1 MIIRLL
7 FSFIMYNFAT
17 ESKLIHLKHLLLMN
31 KILRFSMMAV
41 LALVANIGFAQTTI
55 LWQEDFSSYK
65 DKDVPKGGANNY
77 ACEVDGTKVYAQNLA
92 GGDAPELLVK
102 AKGSFSATV
111 ALNGVSGQLTLT
123 YKANKNFVKATV
135 ENATAGELVREGTD
149 FTLPITVAA
158 GTANITIKIAN
169 TSTST
174 NARLDNIK
182 LFQGV
187 GKKPAGLSWGTASRT
202 VTIGSEDNLFPTLT
216 NSHNLAVKYSSD
228 DPDVAAIDATTG
240 EITLVMAGKANIT
253 AEFEG
258 NDEYEAAKVSY
269 ELTVKD
275 VPSVDLK
282 NTPETAYTVAK
293 ALELIA
299 AGEGL
304 EVNVYVKGQITN
316 IKEVETEKY
325 GNATYDISDDAT
337 AANKLTVFRGYFY
350 DKGKFTSSDQIKVGD
365 VVVVY
370 GKLVLYNNKTSQVTN
385 SSIYSLN
392 GVVSGVDNITVDKNV
407 DTPAYNVAGQR
418 VNDAYKGIVV
428 KNGKKYLNK

>member
-1 MIIRLL
+1 
-7 FSFIMYNFAT
+7 
-17 ESKLIHLKHLLLMN
+17 MN

-41 LALVANIGFAQTTI
+41 LALVANIGFAQTKT

-65 DKDVPKGGANNY
+65 ANDVPKGGAYNY
-77 ACEVDGTKVYAQNLA
+77 ACVGTGTKVYVDTEKDKANLA
-92 GGDAPELLVK
+92 GGESPELLVGK
-102 AKGSFSATV
+102 KGGSFSATV

-123 YKANKNFVKATV
+123 YKTNKDFIKATV
-135 ENATAGELVREGTD
+135 ENAKAGDLVKTGND
-149 FTLPITVAA
+149 VSLPITVAA
-158 GTANITIKIAN
+158 GTASITIKFDN
-169 TSTST
+169 TSTGKGQ
-174 NARLDNIK
+174 NGRLDNIK

-187 GKKPAGLSWGTASRT
+187 GKKAPGLSWGTASRT
-202 VTIGSEDNLFPTLT
+202 VTIGAEDNEFPTLT
-216 NSHNLAVKYSSD
+216 NTYNLAVKYSSD
-228 DPDVAAIDATTG
+228 DPDVATIDATTG
-240 EITLVMAGKANIT
+240 EITLGIAGKANIT

-269 ELTVKD
+269 ELTVKAAST
-275 VPSVDLK
+275 VNIK

-293 ALELIA
+293 ALELIN

-304 EVNVYVKGQITN
+304 EAKVYVKGQITS
-316 IKEVETEKY
+316 IKEVSASF

-337 AANKLTVFRGYFY
+337 AANKLTVYRGYFY
-350 DKGKFTSSDQIKVGD
+350 DNKHFTSNDQIKVGD

-370 GKLVLYNNKTSQVTN
+370 GKLVNYKNNTPQVTN

-392 GVVSGVDNITVDKNV
+392 GVVSGVDNITVDENV
-407 DTPAYNVAGQR
+407 DAPAYNVAGQR

>member
-1 MIIRLL
+1 
-7 FSFIMYNFAT
+7 
-17 ESKLIHLKHLLLMN
+17 MN

-65 DKDVPKGGANNY
+65 ANDVPKGGAYNY
-77 ACEVDGTKVYAQNLA
+77 ACVGTGTKVYVDTEKDKANLA
-92 GGDAPELLVK
+92 GGESPELLVGK
-102 AKGSFSATV
+102 KGGSFSATV

-123 YKANKNFVKATV
+123 YKTNKDFIKATV
-135 ENATAGELVREGTD
+135 ENAKAGDLVKTGND
-149 FTLPITVAA
+149 VSLPITVAA
-158 GTANITIKIAN
+158 GTASITIKIAN
-169 TSTST
+169 PSTST

-187 GKKPAGLSWGTASRT
+187 GKKAPGLSWGTASRT
-202 VTIGSEDNLFPTLT
+202 VTIGAEDNEFPTLT
-216 NSHNLAVKYSSD
+216 NTYNLAVKYSSD

-240 EITLVMAGKANIT
+240 EISLGIAGKAHIT

-258 NDEYEAAKVSY
+258 NDEYEAAKVTY
-269 ELTVKD
+269 ELTVKAA
-275 VPSVDLK
+275 STVDLK

-304 EVNVYVKGQITN
+304 DAKVYVKGQITR
-316 IKEVETEKY
+316 IKEVSASF
-325 GNATYDISDDAT
+325 GNATYDISDDAA

-350 DKGKFTSSDQIKVGD
+350 DNKHFTSNDQIKAGD

-370 GKLVLYNNKTSQVTN
+370 GKLVNYKNNTPQVTN

-407 DTPAYNVAGQR
+407 DAPAYNVAGQR

>member
-1 MIIRLL
+1 
-7 FSFIMYNFAT
+7 
-17 ESKLIHLKHLLLMN
+17 MN

-41 LALVANIGFAQTTI
+41 LALVANIGFAQTTT

-65 DKDVPKGGANNY
+65 ADDVPKGGAYNY
-77 ACEVDGTKVYAQNLA
+77 ACVGSGTKVYVDTEKANANLA
-92 GGDAPELLVK
+92 GGESPELLV
-102 AKGSFSATV
+102 AKNGGSFSATV

-123 YKANKNFVKATV
+123 YKTNKDFIKATV
-135 ENATAGELVREGTD
+135 ENAKAGDLVKTGND
-149 FTLPITVAA
+149 VSLPITVAA
-158 GTANITIKIAN
+158 GTASITIKIAN
-169 TSTST
+169 TSTGKGQ
-174 NARLDNIK
+174 NGRLDNIK

-187 GKKPAGLSWGTASRT
+187 GKKAPGLSWGTSART
-202 VTIGSEDNLFPTLT
+202 VTIGAEGNQFPTLT
-216 NSHNLAVKYSSD
+216 NTYNLAVKYSSD
-228 DPDVAAIDATTG
+228 DPDVAAIDAATG
-240 EITLVMAGKANIT
+240 EITLVKAGKANIT

-304 EVNVYVKGQITN
+304 DAKVYVKGQITS
-316 IKEVETEKY
+316 IKEVSASF

-350 DKGKFTSSDQIKVGD
+350 DNKHFTSNDQIKVGD

-370 GKLVLYNNKTSQVTN
+370 GKLVNYNNKTPQVTY

-407 DTPAYNVAGQR
+407 DAPAYNVAGQR

>member
-1 MIIRLL
+1 
-7 FSFIMYNFAT
+7 
-17 ESKLIHLKHLLLMN
+17 MN

-65 DKDVPKGGANNY
+65 ADDVPKGGAYNY
-77 ACEVDGTKVYAQNLA
+77 ACEVEGTKVYEQNLA
-92 GGDAPELLVK
+92 GGAAPELLVK
-102 AKGSFSATV
+102 SKGSFSATV

-123 YKANKNFVKATV
+123 YKANKNIKITV
-135 ENATAGELVREGTD
+135 ENAKAGDVVKVGNDYTC
-149 FTLPITVAA
+149 PVTVAA
-158 GTANITIKIAN
+158 GTNSITIKFPN
-169 TSTST
+169 TNSK

-187 GKKPAGLSWGTASRT
+187 GKKAAGLSWGTASRT
-202 VTIGSEDNLFPTLT
+202 VTIGAEDNLFPTLT
-216 NSHNLAVKYSSD
+216 NTYNLAVKYSSD
-228 DPDVAAIDATTG
+228 DPDVAAIDAATG
-240 EITLVMAGKANIT
+240 EITLGIPGKANIT

-269 ELTVKD
+269 ELTVKAAST
-275 VPSVDLK
+275 VNIK

-293 ALELIA
+293 ALELIN

-304 EVNVYVKGQITN
+304 EANVYVKGQITN
-316 IKEVETEKY
+316 IEDVDTGDY
-325 GNATYDISDDAT
+325 GNATYTISDDAT
-337 AANKLTVFRGYFY
+337 AANALLIYRGYYY
-350 DKGKFTSSDQIKVGD
+350 DKGKFTSKDQIKVGD

-370 GKLVLYNNKTSQVTN
+370 GKLVKFYEKLEMASGNH
-385 SSIYSLN
+385 IYSLN
-392 GVVSGVDNITVDKNV
+392 GVVSGVDNITVDENV
-407 DTPAYNVAGQR
+407 DAPAYNVAGQR

>member
-1 MIIRLL
+1 
-7 FSFIMYNFAT
+7 
-17 ESKLIHLKHLLLMN
+17 MN

-55 LWQEDFSSYK
+55 LWQEDFSSFK
-65 DKDVPKGGANNY
+65 ADDVPNGGTYNY
-77 ACEVDGTKVYAQNLA
+77 ACVGTGTKVYVDTEKDKANLA
-92 GGDAPELLVK
+92 GGESPELLVGK
-102 AKGSFSATV
+102 KGGSFSATV

-123 YKANKNFVKATV
+123 YKTNKDFIKATV
-135 ENATAGELVREGTD
+135 ENATAGDLVKTGND
-149 FTLPITVAA
+149 VSLPITVAA
-158 GTANITIKIAN
+158 GTASITIKFDN
-169 TSTST
+169 TSTGKGQ
-174 NARLDNIK
+174 NGRLDNIK

-187 GKKPAGLSWGTASRT
+187 GKKAPGLSWGTASRT
-202 VTIGSEDNLFPTLT
+202 VTIGAEDNEFPTLT
-216 NSHNLAVKYSSD
+216 NTYNLAVKYSSD

-269 ELTVKD
+269 ELTVKAAST
-275 VPSVDLK
+275 VNIK

-293 ALELIA
+293 ALELIN

-304 EVNVYVKGQITN
+304 DAKVYVKGQITS
-316 IKEVETEKY
+316 IKEVSASF

-350 DKGKFTSSDQIKVGD
+350 DNKHFTSNDQIKVGN

-370 GKLVLYNNKTSQVTN
+370 GKLVNYNNNTPQVTN

-407 DTPAYNVAGQR
+407 DAPAYNVAGQR

>member
-1 MIIRLL
+1 
-7 FSFIMYNFAT
+7 
-17 ESKLIHLKHLLLMN
+17 MN

-65 DKDVPKGGANNY
+65 ADDVPKGGAYNY
-77 ACEVDGTKVYAQNLA
+77 ACEVEGTKVYEQNLA
-92 GGDAPELLVK
+92 GGAAPELLVK
-102 AKGSFSATV
+102 SKGSFSATV

-123 YKANKNFVKATV
+123 YKANNNIKITV
-135 ENATAGELVREGTD
+135 ENAKAGDVVKVGNDYTC
-149 FTLPITVAA
+149 PVTVAA
-158 GTANITIKIAN
+158 GTNSITIKFPN
-169 TSTST
+169 TNSK

-187 GKKPAGLSWGTASRT
+187 GKKAAGLSWGTASRT
-202 VTIGSEDNLFPTLT
+202 VTIGAEDNLFPTLT
-216 NSHNLAVKYSSD
+216 NTYNLAVKYSSD
-228 DPDVAAIDATTG
+228 DPDVAAIDAATG
-240 EITLVMAGKANIT
+240 EITLGIPGKANIT

-269 ELTVKD
+269 ELTVKAAST
-275 VPSVDLK
+275 VNIK

-293 ALELIA
+293 ALELIN

-304 EVNVYVKGQITN
+304 EANVYVKGQITN
-316 IKEVETEKY
+316 IEDVDTGDY
-325 GNATYDISDDAT
+325 GNATYTISDDAT
-337 AANKLTVFRGYFY
+337 AANALLIYRGYYY
-350 DKGKFTSSDQIKVGD
+350 DKGKFTSKDQIKVGD

-370 GKLVLYNNKTSQVTN
+370 GKLVKFYEKLEMASGNH
-385 SSIYSLN
+385 IYSIN
-392 GVVSGVDNITVDKNV
+392 GVVSGVDNITVDENV
-407 DTPAYNVAGQR
+407 DAPAYNVAGQR

>member
-1 MIIRLL
+1 
-7 FSFIMYNFAT
+7 
-17 ESKLIHLKHLLLMN
+17 MN

-65 DKDVPKGGANNY
+65 ANDVPNGGTYNY
-77 ACEVDGTKVYAQNLA
+77 ACEGSGTKVYKENLA
-92 GGDAPELLVK
+92 GGDVPELLVSK
-102 AKGSFSATV
+102 KGGSFSATV

-123 YKANKNFVKATV
+123 YKTNKDFIKATV
-135 ENATAGELVREGTD
+135 ENAKAGDLVKTGND
-149 FTLPITVAA
+149 VSLPITVAA
-158 GTANITIKIAN
+158 GTASITIKFDN
-169 TSTST
+169 TSTGKGQ
-174 NARLDNIK
+174 NGRLDNIK

-187 GKKPAGLSWGTASRT
+187 GKKAPGLSWGTASRT
-202 VTIGSEDNLFPTLT
+202 VTIGAEDNEFPTLT
-216 NSHNLAVKYSSD
+216 NTYNLAVKYSSD

-293 ALELIA
+293 ALELIN

-304 EVNVYVKGQITN
+304 EANVYVKGQITN
-316 IKEVETEKY
+316 IQDVDTGDF
-325 GNATYDISDDAT
+325 GNATYTISDDAT
-337 AANKLTVFRGYFY
+337 AANALLIYRGYYY
-350 DKGKFTSSDQIKVGD
+350 DKGKFTSKDQIKVGD

-370 GKLVLYNNKTSQVTN
+370 GKLVKFYEKFEMN
-385 SSIYSLN
+385 SGNHIYSIN

-407 DTPAYNVAGQR
+407 DAPAYNVAGQR

>member
-1 MIIRLL
+1 
-7 FSFIMYNFAT
+7 
-17 ESKLIHLKHLLLMN
+17 MN

-41 LALVANIGFAQTTI
+41 LALVANIGFAQTKT

-65 DKDVPKGGANNY
+65 ANDVPKGGAYNY
-77 ACEVDGTKVYAQNLA
+77 ACVGTGTKVYVDTEKDKANLA
-92 GGDAPELLVK
+92 GGESPELLVGK
-102 AKGSFSATV
+102 KGGSFSATV

-123 YKANKNFVKATV
+123 YKANNNTKTTV
-135 ENATAGELVREGTD
+135 ENAKAGDLVKTGND
-149 FTLPITVAA
+149 VSLPITVAA
-158 GTANITIKIAN
+158 GTASITIKIAN
-169 TSTST
+169 EGSR
-174 NARLDNIK
+174 NVRLDNIK

-187 GKKPAGLSWGTASRT
+187 GKKAPGLSWGTSART
-202 VTIGSEDNLFPTLT
+202 VTIGAEDNLFPKLT
-216 NSHNLAVKYSSD
+216 NSYNLAVKYSSD
-228 DPDVAAIDATTG
+228 DPDVAAIDAATG
-240 EITLVMAGKANIT
+240 EITLGIPGKANIT

-258 NDEYEAAKVSY
+258 NDEYEAAKVTY
-269 ELTVKD
+269 ELTVKAAST
-275 VPSVDLK
+275 VNIK

-304 EVNVYVKGQITN
+304 DAKVYVKGQITS
-316 IKEVETEKY
+316 IKEVSASF

-350 DKGKFTSSDQIKVGD
+350 DNKHFTSNDQIKVGD

-370 GKLVLYNNKTSQVTN
+370 GKLVNYNNKTPQVTN

-407 DTPAYNVAGQR
+407 DAPAYNLAGQR

>member
-1 MIIRLL
+1 
-7 FSFIMYNFAT
+7 
-17 ESKLIHLKHLLLMN
+17 MN

-65 DKDVPKGGANNY
+65 ANDVPKGGAYNY
-77 ACEVDGTKVYAQNLA
+77 ACVGTGTKVYVETEKDKANLA
-92 GGDAPELLVK
+92 GGESPELLVGK
-102 AKGSFSATV
+102 KGGSFSATV

-123 YKANKNFVKATV
+123 YKTNKDFIKATV
-135 ENATAGELVREGTD
+135 ENATAGDLVRTGND
-149 FTLPITVAA
+149 VSLPITVAA
-158 GTANITIKIAN
+158 GTASITIKFDN
-169 TSTST
+169 TSTGKGQ
-174 NARLDNIK
+174 NGRLDNIK

-187 GKKPAGLSWGTASRT
+187 GKKAPGLSWGTASRT
-202 VTIGSEDNLFPTLT
+202 VTIGAEDNEFPTLT
-216 NSHNLAVKYSSD
+216 NTYNLAVKYSSD

-269 ELTVKD
+269 ELTVKAAST
-275 VPSVDLK
+275 VIIK

-293 ALELIA
+293 ALELIN

-304 EVNVYVKGQITN
+304 DAKVYVKGQITS
-316 IKEVETEKY
+316 IKEVSASF

-350 DKGKFTSSDQIKVGD
+350 DNKHFTSNDQIKVGN

-370 GKLVLYNNKTSQVTN
+370 GKLVNYNNNTPQVTN

-407 DTPAYNVAGQR
+407 DAPAYNVAGQR

>member
-1 MIIRLL
+1 
-7 FSFIMYNFAT
+7 
-17 ESKLIHLKHLLLMN
+17 MN

-65 DKDVPKGGANNY
+65 ANDVPQGGAYNY
-77 ACEVDGTKVYAQNLA
+77 ACEVEGTKVYKENLA
-92 GGDAPELLVK
+92 GDDAPELLVK
-102 AKGSFSATV
+102 SKGSFSATV

-123 YKANKNFVKATV
+123 YKAKNNTKTTV
-135 ENATAGELVREGTD
+135 ENATAGDLVKTGND
-149 FTLPITVAA
+149 VSLPITVAA
-158 GTANITIKIAN
+158 GTASITIKFDN
-169 TSTST
+169 TSTGKGQDG
-174 NARLDNIK
+174 RLDNIK

-187 GKKPAGLSWGTASRT
+187 GKKAPGLSWGTASRT
-202 VTIGSEDNLFPTLT
+202 VTIGAEDNEFPTLT
-216 NSHNLAVKYSSD
+216 NTYNLAVKYSSD

-240 EITLVMAGKANIT
+240 EISLGIAGKAHIT

-269 ELTVKD
+269 ELTVKAA
-275 VPSVDLK
+275 STVDLK

-304 EVNVYVKGQITN
+304 DAKVYVKGQITS
-316 IKEVETEKY
+316 IKEVSASF

-337 AANKLTVFRGYFY
+337 AANKLTVYRGYFY
-350 DKGKFTSSDQIKVGD
+350 DNGKFTSSDQIKVGN

-370 GKLVLYNNKTSQVTN
+370 GKLVNYNNNTPQVTN

-407 DTPAYNVAGQR
+407 DAPAYNVAGQR

>member
-1 MIIRLL
+1 
-7 FSFIMYNFAT
+7 
-17 ESKLIHLKHLLLMN
+17 
-31 KILRFSMMAV
+31 MMAV
-41 LALVANIGFAQTTI
+41 LAFVANIGFAQTKT

-65 DKDVPKGGANNY
+65 ANDVPKGGAYNY
-77 ACEVDGTKVYAQNLA
+77 ACEVAGTQVYKENLA

-102 AKGSFSATV
+102 KKGSFSATV

-135 ENATAGELVREGTD
+135 ENATAGDLVIVGTD
-149 FTLPITVAA
+149 VTLPITVAA
-158 GTANITIKIAN
+158 GTASITIKIAN
-169 TSTST
+169 TSTSS

-187 GKKPAGLSWGTASRT
+187 GKKAPGLSWGTASRT
-202 VTIGSEDNLFPTLT
+202 VTIGAEDNKFPTLT
-216 NSHNLAVKYSSD
+216 NTYNLAVKYSSD

-240 EITLVMAGKANIT
+240 EITLGIAGKANIT

-258 NDEYEAAKVSY
+258 NDEYEAAKVTY
-269 ELTVKD
+269 ELTVKAA
-275 VPSVDLK
+275 STVDLK

-304 EVNVYVKGQITN
+304 DAKVYVKGQITN
-316 IKEVETEKY
+316 IKEVDITDKF
-325 GNATYDISDDAT
+325 GNATYTISDDAT
-337 AANKLTVFRGYFY
+337 AANALLIYRGYYY
-350 DKGKFTSSDQIKVGD
+350 DNKKFTSKDQIKVGD

-370 GKLVLYNNKTSQVTN
+370 GKLIKFYEKFEMN
-385 SSIYSLN
+385 SGNHIYSIN

-407 DTPAYNVAGQR
+407 DAPAYNITGQR

>member
-1 MIIRLL
+1 
-7 FSFIMYNFAT
+7 
-17 ESKLIHLKHLLLMN
+17 MN

-41 LALVANIGFAQTTI
+41 LALVANIGFAQTKT

-65 DKDVPKGGANNY
+65 ANDVPKGGAYNY
-77 ACEVDGTKVYAQNLA
+77 ACVGTGTKVYVDTEKDKANLA
-92 GGDAPELLVK
+92 GGESPELLVGK
-102 AKGSFSATV
+102 KGGSFSATV

-123 YKANKNFVKATV
+123 YKTNKDFIKATV
-135 ENATAGELVREGTD
+135 ENAKAGDLVKTGND
-149 FTLPITVAA
+149 VSLPITVAA
-158 GTANITIKIAN
+158 GTASITIKFDN
-169 TSTST
+169 TSTGKGQ
-174 NARLDNIK
+174 NGRLDNIK

-187 GKKPAGLSWGTASRT
+187 GKKAPGLSWGTASRT
-202 VTIGSEDNLFPTLT
+202 VTIGAEDNLFPTLT
-216 NSHNLAVKYSSD
+216 NTYNLAVKYSSD

-240 EITLVMAGKANIT
+240 EITLGISGKANIT

-269 ELTVKD
+269 ELTVKAAST
-275 VPSVDLK
+275 VNIK

-293 ALELIA
+293 ALELIN

-304 EVNVYVKGQITN
+304 EANVYVKGQITN
-316 IKEVETEKY
+316 IQDVDTGDY
-325 GNATYDISDDAT
+325 GNATYTISDDAS
-337 AANKLTVFRGYFY
+337 AANALLIYRGYYY
-350 DKGKFTSSDQIKVGD
+350 DKGKFTSKDQIKVGD

-370 GKLVLYNNKTSQVTN
+370 GKLVKFYEKLEMN
-385 SSIYSLN
+385 SGNHIYSIN

-407 DTPAYNVAGQR
+407 DAPAYNVAGQR

>member
-1 MIIRLL
+1 
-7 FSFIMYNFAT
+7 
-17 ESKLIHLKHLLLMN
+17 MN

-65 DKDVPKGGANNY
+65 ANDVPNGGAYNY
-77 ACEVDGTKVYAQNLA
+77 ACEGSGTKVYAEKLA
-92 GGDAPELLVK
+92 GGDAPELLVSK
-102 AKGSFSATV
+102 QGGSFSATV

-123 YKANKNFVKATV
+123 YKANKDFIKATV
-135 ENATAGELVREGTD
+135 ENATAGDLVKTGND
-149 FTLPITVAA
+149 VSLPITVAA
-158 GTANITIKIAN
+158 GTASITIKIAN
-169 TSTST
+169 TSTGKGQ
-174 NARLDNIK
+174 NGRLDNIK

-187 GKKPAGLSWGTASRT
+187 GKKAPGLSWGTASRT
-202 VTIGSEDNLFPTLT
+202 VTIGAEDNEFPTLT
-216 NSHNLAVKYSSD
+216 NTYNLAVKYSSD

-240 EITLVMAGKANIT
+240 EITLGIAGKANIT

-269 ELTVKD
+269 ELTVKAAST
-275 VPSVDLK
+275 VNIK

-304 EVNVYVKGQITN
+304 DAKVYVKGQITS
-316 IKEVETEKY
+316 IKEVSASF

-337 AANKLTVFRGYFY
+337 AANKLTVYRGYFY
-350 DKGKFTSSDQIKVGD
+350 DNGKFTSSDQIKAGD

-370 GKLVLYNNKTSQVTN
+370 GKLVNYNNNTPQVTN

-407 DTPAYNVAGQR
+407 DAPAYNVAGQR

>member
-1 MIIRLL
+1 
-7 FSFIMYNFAT
+7 
-17 ESKLIHLKHLLLMN
+17 MN

-65 DKDVPKGGANNY
+65 ADDVPKGGAYNY
-77 ACEVDGTKVYAQNLA
+77 ACEVEGTKVYEQNLA
-92 GGDAPELLVK
+92 GGAAPELLVK
-102 AKGSFSATV
+102 SKGSFSATV

-123 YKANKNFVKATV
+123 YKANKNIKITV
-135 ENATAGELVREGTD
+135 ENAKAGDVVKVGNDYTC
-149 FTLPITVAA
+149 PVTVAA
-158 GTANITIKIAN
+158 GTNSITIKFPN
-169 TSTST
+169 TNSK

-187 GKKPAGLSWGTASRT
+187 GKKAAGLSWGTASRT
-202 VTIGSEDNLFPTLT
+202 VTIGAEDNLFPTLT
-216 NSHNLAVKYSSD
+216 NTYNLAVKYSSD
-228 DPDVAAIDATTG
+228 DPDVAAIDAATG
-240 EITLVMAGKANIT
+240 EITLGIPGKANIT

-293 ALELIA
+293 ALELIN

-304 EVNVYVKGQITN
+304 EANVYVKGQITN
-316 IKEVETEKY
+316 IQDVDTGDY
-325 GNATYDISDDAT
+325 GNATYTISDDAT
-337 AANKLTVFRGYFY
+337 AANALLIYRGYYY
-350 DKGKFTSSDQIKVGD
+350 DKGKFTSKDQIKVGD

-370 GKLVLYNNKTSQVTN
+370 GKLVKFYEKLEMTSGN
-385 SSIYSLN
+385 HIYSIN
-392 GVVSGVDNITVDKNV
+392 GVVSGVDNITVDENV
-407 DTPAYNVAGQR
+407 DAPAYNVAGQR

>member
-1 MIIRLL
+1 
-7 FSFIMYNFAT
+7 
-17 ESKLIHLKHLLLMN
+17 MN

-65 DKDVPKGGANNY
+65 ANDVPKGGAYNY
-77 ACEVDGTKVYAQNLA
+77 ACVGTGTKVYVDTEKDKANLA
-92 GGDAPELLVK
+92 GGESPELLVGK
-102 AKGSFSATV
+102 KGGSFSATV

-123 YKANKNFVKATV
+123 YKTNKDFIKATV
-135 ENATAGELVREGTD
+135 ENATAGDLVRTGND
-149 FTLPITVAA
+149 VSLPITVAA
-158 GTANITIKIAN
+158 GTASITIKFDN
-169 TSTST
+169 TSTGKGQ
-174 NARLDNIK
+174 NGRLDNIK

-187 GKKPAGLSWGTASRT
+187 GKKAPGLSWGTASRT
-202 VTIGSEDNLFPTLT
+202 VTIGAEDNEFPTLT
-216 NSHNLAVKYSSD
+216 NTYNLAVKYSSD

-269 ELTVKD
+269 ELTVKAAST
-275 VPSVDLK
+275 VNIK

-293 ALELIA
+293 ALELIN

-304 EVNVYVKGQITN
+304 DAKVYVKGQITS
-316 IKEVETEKY
+316 IKEVSASF

-350 DKGKFTSSDQIKVGD
+350 DNKHFTSNDQIKVGN

-370 GKLVLYNNKTSQVTN
+370 GKLVNYNNNTPQVTN

-407 DTPAYNVAGQR
+407 DAPAYNVAGQR

>member
-1 MIIRLL
+1 
-7 FSFIMYNFAT
+7 
-17 ESKLIHLKHLLLMN
+17 MN

-65 DKDVPKGGANNY
+65 ANDVPKGGTYNY
-77 ACEVDGTKVYAQNLA
+77 ACEVAGTQVYKENLA

-102 AKGSFSATV
+102 KKGSFSATV

-135 ENATAGELVREGTD
+135 ENATAGDLVIAGTD
-149 FTLPITVAA
+149 VTLPITVAA
-158 GTANITIKIAN
+158 GTASITIKIAN
-169 TSTST
+169 TSSSA

-187 GKKPAGLSWGTASRT
+187 GKKPAGLSWGTSART
-202 VTIGSEDNLFPTLT
+202 VTIGAEDNKFPTLT
-216 NSHNLAVKYSSD
+216 NTYNLAVKYSSD

-240 EITLVMAGKANIT
+240 EITLGMAGKANIT
-253 AEFEG
+253 AEFAG

-304 EVNVYVKGQITN
+304 DVNVYVKGQITN
-316 IKEVETEKY
+316 IKEVETEKF
-325 GNATYDISDDAT
+325 GNATYTISDDAT
-337 AANKLTVFRGYFY
+337 AANKLTVYRGYFY
-350 DKGKFTSSDQIKVGD
+350 DKGKFTSKDQIKVGD

-370 GKLVLYNNKTSQVTN
+370 GKLVNYKNNTPQVTY
-385 SSIYSLN
+385 SSVYSLN
-392 GVVSGVDNITVDKNV
+392 GVVSGVSNITVDKNV
-407 DTPAYNVAGQR
+407 DAPAYNVAGQR

>member
-1 MIIRLL
+1 
-7 FSFIMYNFAT
+7 
-17 ESKLIHLKHLLLMN
+17 MN

-65 DKDVPKGGANNY
+65 ANDVPKGGAYNY
-77 ACEVDGTKVYAQNLA
+77 ACVGTGTKVYVDTEKDKANLA
-92 GGDAPELLVK
+92 GGESPELLVGK
-102 AKGSFSATV
+102 KGGSFSATV

-123 YKANKNFVKATV
+123 YKAKNNIKITV
-135 ENATAGELVREGTD
+135 ENATAGDLVRTGND
-149 FTLPITVAA
+149 VSLPITVAA
-158 GTANITIKIAN
+158 GTASITIKFDN
-169 TSTST
+169 TSTGKGQ
-174 NARLDNIK
+174 NGRLDNIK

-187 GKKPAGLSWGTASRT
+187 GKKAPGLSWGTATRT
-202 VTIGSEDNLFPTLT
+202 VTIGAEDNEFPTLT
-216 NSHNLAVKYSSD
+216 NTYNLAVKYSSD

-304 EVNVYVKGQITN
+304 DAKVYVKGQITS
-316 IKEVETEKY
+316 IKEVSASF

-337 AANKLTVFRGYFY
+337 AANKLTVYRGYFY
-350 DKGKFTSSDQIKVGD
+350 DNKHFTSNDQIKVGN

-370 GKLVLYNNKTSQVTN
+370 GKLVNYNNNTPQVTN

-407 DTPAYNVAGQR
+407 DAPAYNVAGQR

>member
-1 MIIRLL
+1 
-7 FSFIMYNFAT
+7 
-17 ESKLIHLKHLLLMN
+17 MN

-55 LWQEDFSSYK
+55 LWQEDFSSYNA
-65 DKDVPKGGANNY
+65 DAVPNGGTYNY
-77 ACEVDGTKVYAQNLA
+77 ACEGSGTKVYAAILA
-92 GGDAPELLVK
+92 GGESPELLVGK
-102 AKGSFSATV
+102 KGGSFSATV

-123 YKANKNFVKATV
+123 YKTNKDFIKATV
-135 ENATAGELVREGTD
+135 ENAKAGDLVKTGND
-149 FTLPITVAA
+149 VSLPITVAA
-158 GTANITIKIAN
+158 GTASITIKFDN
-169 TSTST
+169 TSTGKGQ
-174 NARLDNIK
+174 NGRLDNIK

-187 GKKPAGLSWGTASRT
+187 GKKAAGLSWGTASRT
-202 VTIGSEDNLFPTLT
+202 VTIGAEDNKFPTLT
-216 NSHNLAVKYSSD
+216 NTYNLAVKYSSD

-253 AEFEG
+253 AEFAG

-293 ALELIA
+293 ALELIN

-304 EVNVYVKGQITN
+304 EANVYVKGQITN
-316 IKEVETEKY
+316 IQDVDTGDF
-325 GNATYDISDDAT
+325 GNATYTISDDAT
-337 AANKLTVFRGYFY
+337 AANALLIYRGYYY
-350 DKGKFTSSDQIKVGD
+350 DKGKFTSKDQIKVGD

-370 GKLVLYNNKTSQVTN
+370 GKLVKFYEKFEMN
-385 SSIYSLN
+385 SGNHIYSIN
-392 GVVSGVDNITVDKNV
+392 GVVSGVDNITVDENV
-407 DTPAYNVAGQR
+407 DAPAYNVAGQR

>member
-1 MIIRLL
+1 
-7 FSFIMYNFAT
+7 
-17 ESKLIHLKHLLLMN
+17 MN

-65 DKDVPKGGANNY
+65 ANDVPNGGTYNY
-77 ACEVDGTKVYAQNLA
+77 ACEVEGTKVYKENLA

-102 AKGSFSATV
+102 TKGSFSATV

-123 YKANKNFVKATV
+123 YKAKNNTKTTV
-135 ENATAGELVREGTD
+135 ENATAGDLVKTGYD
-149 FTLPITVAA
+149 VSLPITVAA
-158 GTANITIKIAN
+158 GTASITIKIAN
-169 TSTST
+169 EGSK
-174 NARLDNIK
+174 NVRLDNIK

-187 GKKPAGLSWGTASRT
+187 GKKAPGLSWGTATRT
-202 VTIGSEDNLFPTLT
+202 VTIGAEDNEFPTLT
-216 NSHNLAVKYSSD
+216 NTYNLAVKYSSD

-293 ALELIA
+293 ALELIN

-304 EVNVYVKGQITN
+304 EANVYVKGQITN
-316 IKEVETEKY
+316 IQDVDTGDF
-325 GNATYDISDDAT
+325 GNATYTISDDAT
-337 AANKLTVFRGYFY
+337 AANALLIYRGYYY
-350 DKGKFTSSDQIKVGD
+350 DKGKFTSKDQIKVGD

-370 GKLVLYNNKTSQVTN
+370 GKLVKFYEKFEMN
-385 SSIYSLN
+385 SGNHIYSIN
-392 GVVSGVDNITVDKNV
+392 GVVSGVDNITVDENV
-407 DTPAYNVAGQR
+407 DAPAYNVAGQR

>member
-1 MIIRLL
+1 
-7 FSFIMYNFAT
+7 
-17 ESKLIHLKHLLLMN
+17 MN

-65 DKDVPKGGANNY
+65 ANDVPNGGTYNY
-77 ACEVDGTKVYAQNLA
+77 ACVGTGTKVYVDTEKDKANLA
-92 GGDAPELLVK
+92 GGESPELLVGK
-102 AKGSFSATV
+102 KGGTFSATV

-123 YKANKNFVKATV
+123 YKTNKDFIKATV
-135 ENATAGELVREGTD
+135 ENAKAGDLVKTGND
-149 FTLPITVAA
+149 VSLPITVAA
-158 GTANITIKIAN
+158 GTASITIKFDN
-169 TSTST
+169 TSTGKGQ
-174 NARLDNIK
+174 NGRLDNIK

-187 GKKPAGLSWGTASRT
+187 GKKAPGLSWGTASRT
-202 VTIGSEDNLFPTLT
+202 VTIGAEDNEFPTLT
-216 NSHNLAVKYSSD
+216 NTYNLAVKYSSD

-269 ELTVKD
+269 ELTVKAAST
-275 VPSVDLK
+275 VNIK

-293 ALELIA
+293 ALELIN

-304 EVNVYVKGQITN
+304 DAKVYVKGQITS
-316 IKEVETEKY
+316 IKEVSASF

-337 AANKLTVFRGYFY
+337 AANKLTVYRGYFY
-350 DKGKFTSSDQIKVGD
+350 DNKHFTSNDQIKVGN

-370 GKLVLYNNKTSQVTN
+370 GKLVNYKNNTPQVTN

-407 DTPAYNVAGQR
+407 DAPAYNVAGQR

>member
-1 MIIRLL
+1 
-7 FSFIMYNFAT
+7 
-17 ESKLIHLKHLLLMN
+17 
-31 KILRFSMMAV
+31 MMAV

-65 DKDVPKGGANNY
+65 ADAVPNGGAYNY
-77 ACEVDGTKVYAQNLA
+77 ACEGSGTKVYAENLA
-92 GGDAPELLVK
+92 GGDAPELLVSK
-102 AKGSFSATV
+102 KGGSFSATV
-111 ALNGVSGQLTLT
+111 SLNGVSGQLTLT
-123 YKANKNFVKATV
+123 YKTNKNFIKATV
-135 ENATAGELVREGTD
+135 ENAKAGDLVKSGND
-149 FTLPITVAA
+149 VSLPITVAA
-158 GTANITIKIAN
+158 GTASITIKIAN
-169 TSTST
+169 TSTGKGL
-174 NARLDNIK
+174 NVRLDNIK

-187 GKKPAGLSWGTASRT
+187 GKKAPGLSWGTATRT
-202 VTIGSEDNLFPTLT
+202 VTIGAEDNKFPTLT
-216 NSHNLAVKYSSD
+216 NTYNLAVKYSSD

-240 EITLVMAGKANIT
+240 EITLGMAGKANIT

-293 ALELIA
+293 ALELIN

-304 EVNVYVKGQITN
+304 EANVYVKGQITN
-316 IKEVETEKY
+316 IQDVDTGDF
-325 GNATYDISDDAT
+325 GNATYTISDDAT
-337 AANKLTVFRGYFY
+337 AANALLIYRGYYY
-350 DKGKFTSSDQIKVGD
+350 DKGKFTSKDQIKVGD

-370 GKLVLYNNKTSQVTN
+370 GKLVKFYEKFEMN
-385 SSIYSLN
+385 SGNHIYSIN
-392 GVVSGVDNITVDKNV
+392 GVASGVDNITVDKNV
-407 DTPAYNVAGQR
+407 DAPAYNVAGQR

>member
-1 MIIRLL
+1 
-7 FSFIMYNFAT
+7 
-17 ESKLIHLKHLLLMN
+17 MN

-41 LALVANIGFAQTTI
+41 LALVANIGFAQTKT

-65 DKDVPKGGANNY
+65 ANDVPKGGTYNY
-77 ACEVDGTKVYAQNLA
+77 ACEVAGTQVYKENLA

-102 AKGSFSATV
+102 KKGSFSATV

-135 ENATAGELVREGTD
+135 ENATAGDLVIVGTD
-149 FTLPITVAA
+149 VTLPITVAA
-158 GTANITIKIAN
+158 GTASITIKIAN
-169 TSTST
+169 TSTSS

-187 GKKPAGLSWGTASRT
+187 GKKAPGLSWGTASRT
-202 VTIGSEDNLFPTLT
+202 VTIGAEDNKFPTLT
-216 NSHNLAVKYSSD
+216 NTYNLAVKYSSD
-228 DPDVAAIDATTG
+228 DPDVAAIDAATG
-240 EITLVMAGKANIT
+240 EITLGIPGKANIT

-258 NDEYEAAKVSY
+258 NDEYEAAKVTY
-269 ELTVKD
+269 ELTVKAA
-275 VPSVDLK
+275 STVDLK

-304 EVNVYVKGQITN
+304 DAKVYVKGQITS
-316 IKEVETEKY
+316 IKEVSASF

-350 DKGKFTSSDQIKVGD
+350 DNKHFTSNDQIKVGD

-370 GKLVLYNNKTSQVTN
+370 GKLVNYNNKTPQVTN

-407 DTPAYNVAGQR
+407 DAPAYNVAGQR

>member
-1 MIIRLL
+1 
-7 FSFIMYNFAT
+7 
-17 ESKLIHLKHLLLMN
+17 MN

-65 DKDVPKGGANNY
+65 ANDVPNGGTYNY
-77 ACEVDGTKVYAQNLA
+77 ACEGSRTKVYAQNLA
-92 GGDAPELLVK
+92 GGDAPELLVSK
-102 AKGSFSATV
+102 QGGSFSATV

-123 YKANKNFVKATV
+123 YKTNKDFIKATV
-135 ENATAGELVREGTD
+135 ENATAGDLVKTGND
-149 FTLPITVAA
+149 VSLPITVAA
-158 GTANITIKIAN
+158 GTASITIKIAN
-169 TSTST
+169 PNTST

-187 GKKPAGLSWGTASRT
+187 GKKAPGLSWGTATRT
-202 VTIGSEDNLFPTLT
+202 VTIGAEDNEFPTLT
-216 NSHNLAVKYSSD
+216 NTYNLAVKYSSD

-240 EITLVMAGKANIT
+240 EITLGIAGKANIT

-269 ELTVKD
+269 ELTVKAA
-275 VPSVDLK
+275 STVDLK

-304 EVNVYVKGQITN
+304 DAKVYVKGQITS
-316 IKEVETEKY
+316 IKEVNTEQF

-337 AANKLTVFRGYFY
+337 AANKLTVYRGYFY
-350 DKGKFTSSDQIKVGD
+350 DNKHFTSNDQIKVGD

-370 GKLVLYNNKTSQVTN
+370 GKLVNYKNNTPQVTN

-392 GVVSGVDNITVDKNV
+392 GVVSGVDNITVDENV
-407 DTPAYNVAGQR
+407 DAPAYNVAGQR

>member
-1 MIIRLL
+1 
-7 FSFIMYNFAT
+7 
-17 ESKLIHLKHLLLMN
+17 
-31 KILRFSMMAV
+31 MMAV

-65 DKDVPKGGANNY
+65 ADAVPKGGAYNY
-77 ACEVDGTKVYAQNLA
+77 ACVGTGTKVYVDTEKAKANLA
-92 GGDAPELLVK
+92 GGESPELLV
-102 AKGSFSATV
+102 AKNGGSFSATV

-123 YKANKNFVKATV
+123 YKTNKNFIKATV
-135 ENATAGELVREGTD
+135 ENAKAGDLVKTGND
-149 FTLPITVAA
+149 VSLPITVAA
-158 GTANITIKIAN
+158 GTASITIKFDN
-169 TSTST
+169 TSTGKGQ
-174 NARLDNIK
+174 NGRLDNIK

-187 GKKPAGLSWGTASRT
+187 GKKAPGLSWGTSART
-202 VTIGSEDNLFPTLT
+202 VTIGAEDNQFPKLT
-216 NSHNLAVKYSSD
+216 NSYNLAVKYSSD
-228 DPDVAAIDATTG
+228 DPDVAAIDAATG
-240 EITLVMAGKANIT
+240 EITLGIPGKTNIT

-258 NDEYEAAKVSY
+258 NDEYEAAKVTY
-269 ELTVKD
+269 ELTVKAA
-275 VPSVDLK
+275 STVDLK

-304 EVNVYVKGQITN
+304 DAKVYVKGQITS
-316 IKEVETEKY
+316 IKEVSASF

-350 DKGKFTSSDQIKVGD
+350 DNKHFTSNDQIKVGD

-370 GKLVLYNNKTSQVTN
+370 GKLVNYNNKTPQVTS

-407 DTPAYNVAGQR
+407 DAPAYNVAGQR

>member
-1 MIIRLL
+1 
-7 FSFIMYNFAT
+7 
-17 ESKLIHLKHLLLMN
+17 MN

-65 DKDVPKGGANNY
+65 ANDVPNGGTYNY
-77 ACEVDGTKVYAQNLA
+77 ACEGSGTKVYAQNLA
-92 GGDAPELLVK
+92 GGDTPELLVGK
-102 AKGSFSATV
+102 KGGSFSATV

-123 YKANKNFVKATV
+123 YKTNKDFIKATV
-135 ENATAGELVREGTD
+135 ENAKAGDLVQTGND
-149 FTLPITVAA
+149 VSLPITVAA
-158 GTANITIKIAN
+158 GTASITIKFDN
-169 TSTST
+169 KSTGKGQ
-174 NARLDNIK
+174 NGRLDNIK

-187 GKKPAGLSWGTASRT
+187 GKKAAGLSWGTASRT
-202 VTIGSEDNLFPTLT
+202 VTIGAEDNKFPTLT
-216 NSHNLAVKYSSD
+216 NTYNLAVKYSSD

-293 ALELIA
+293 ALELIN

-304 EVNVYVKGQITN
+304 EANVYVKGQITN
-316 IKEVETEKY
+316 IQDVDTGDF
-325 GNATYDISDDAT
+325 GNATYTISDDAT
-337 AANKLTVFRGYFY
+337 AANALLIYRGYYY
-350 DKGKFTSSDQIKVGD
+350 DKGKFTSKDQIKVGD

-370 GKLVLYNNKTSQVTN
+370 GKLVKFYEKFEMN
-385 SSIYSLN
+385 SGNHIYSIN

-407 DTPAYNVAGQR
+407 DAPAYNVAGQR

>member
-1 MIIRLL
+1 
-7 FSFIMYNFAT
+7 
-17 ESKLIHLKHLLLMN
+17 MN

-65 DKDVPKGGANNY
+65 ANDVPNGGTYNY
-77 ACEVDGTKVYAQNLA
+77 ACEGSGTKVYVDTEKDKANLA
-92 GGDAPELLVK
+92 GGESPELLVGK
-102 AKGSFSATV
+102 KGGSFSATV

-123 YKANKNFVKATV
+123 YKTNKDFIKATV
-135 ENATAGELVREGTD
+135 ENAKAGDLVKTGND
-149 FTLPITVAA
+149 VSLPITVAA
-158 GTANITIKIAN
+158 GTASITIKFDN
-169 TSTST
+169 TSTGKGQ
-174 NARLDNIK
+174 NGRLDNIK

-187 GKKPAGLSWGTASRT
+187 GKKAAGLSWGTASRT
-202 VTIGSEDNLFPTLT
+202 VTIGAEDNKFPTLT
-216 NSHNLAVKYSSD
+216 NTYNLAVKYSSD

-269 ELTVKD
+269 ELTVKAA
-275 VPSVDLK
+275 STVDLK

-304 EVNVYVKGQITN
+304 DAKVYVKGQITS
-316 IKEVETEKY
+316 IKEVNTEQF

-337 AANKLTVFRGYFY
+337 AANKLTVYRGYFY
-350 DKGKFTSSDQIKVGD
+350 DNKHFTSNDQIKVGD

-370 GKLVLYNNKTSQVTN
+370 GKLVNYKNNTPQVTN

-407 DTPAYNVAGQR
+407 DAPAYNVAGQR

>member
-1 MIIRLL
+1 
-7 FSFIMYNFAT
+7 
-17 ESKLIHLKHLLLMN
+17 MN

-65 DKDVPKGGANNY
+65 ANDVPNGGTYNY
-77 ACEVDGTKVYAQNLA
+77 ACEGSGTKVYAQNLA
-92 GGDAPELLVK
+92 GGDAPELLVSK
-102 AKGSFSATV
+102 QGGSFSATV

-123 YKANKNFVKATV
+123 YKTNKDFIKATV
-135 ENATAGELVREGTD
+135 ENATAGDLVKTGND
-149 FTLPITVAA
+149 VSLPITVAA
-158 GTANITIKIAN
+158 GTASITIKIAN
-169 TSTST
+169 PSTST

-187 GKKPAGLSWGTASRT
+187 GKKAPGLSWGTATRT
-202 VTIGSEDNLFPTLT
+202 VTIGAEDNEFPTLT
-216 NSHNLAVKYSSD
+216 NTYNLAVKYSSD

-240 EITLVMAGKANIT
+240 EITLGIAGKANIT

-269 ELTVKD
+269 ELTVKAAST
-275 VPSVDLK
+275 VNIK

-304 EVNVYVKGQITN
+304 DAKVYVKGQITS
-316 IKEVETEKY
+316 IKEVSASF

-337 AANKLTVFRGYFY
+337 AANKLTVYRGYFY
-350 DKGKFTSSDQIKVGD
+350 DNGKFTSSDQIKAGD

-370 GKLVLYNNKTSQVTN
+370 GKLVNYNNNTPQVTN

-407 DTPAYNVAGQR
+407 DAPAYNVAGQR

>member
-1 MIIRLL
+1 
-7 FSFIMYNFAT
+7 
-17 ESKLIHLKHLLLMN
+17 
-31 KILRFSMMAV
+31 MMAV
-41 LALVANIGFAQTTI
+41 LALVANIGFAQTTT

-65 DKDVPKGGANNY
+65 ADDVPKGGAYNY
-77 ACEVDGTKVYAQNLA
+77 ACEVEGTQVYAQNLA

-102 AKGSFSATV
+102 KKGSFSATV

-123 YKANKNFVKATV
+123 YKANKKFVKATV
-135 ENATAGELVREGTD
+135 ENATAGDLVIVGTD
-149 FTLPITVAA
+149 VTLPITVAA
-158 GTANITIKIAN
+158 GTASITIKIAN
-169 TSTST
+169 TSTSS

-187 GKKPAGLSWGTASRT
+187 GKKAPGLSWGTASRT
-202 VTIGSEDNLFPTLT
+202 VTIGAEDNLFPKLT
-216 NSHNLAVKYSSD
+216 NTYNLAVKYSSD
-228 DPDVAAIDATTG
+228 DPDIAAIDAATG
-240 EITLVMAGKANIT
+240 EITLGIPGKTNIT

-258 NDEYEAAKVSY
+258 NDEYEAAKVTY
-269 ELTVKD
+269 ELTVKAA
-275 VPSVDLK
+275 STVDLK

-304 EVNVYVKGQITN
+304 DAKVYVKGQITS
-316 IKEVETEKY
+316 IKEVSASF

-350 DKGKFTSSDQIKVGD
+350 DNKHFTSNDQIKVGD

-370 GKLVLYNNKTSQVTN
+370 GKLVNYNNKTPQVTN

-407 DTPAYNVAGQR
+407 DAPAYNVAGQR

>member
-1 MIIRLL
+1 
-7 FSFIMYNFAT
+7 
-17 ESKLIHLKHLLLMN
+17 MN

-65 DKDVPKGGANNY
+65 ADDVPNGGAYNY
-77 ACEVDGTKVYAQNLA
+77 ACTNGAKETKVYAANLA
-92 GGDAPELLVK
+92 GGEAPELLINQK
-102 AKGSFSATV
+102 GGSFSATV

-123 YKANKNFVKATV
+123 YKANNNTKTTV
-135 ENATAGELVREGTD
+135 ENATAGDLVKTGYD
-149 FTLPITVAA
+149 VSLPITVAA
-158 GTANITIKIAN
+158 GTASITIKIAN
-169 TSTST
+169 EGSK
-174 NARLDNIK
+174 NVRLDNIK

-187 GKKPAGLSWGTASRT
+187 GKKAPGLSWGTATRT
-202 VTIGSEDNLFPTLT
+202 VTIGAEDNKFPTLT
-216 NSHNLAVKYSSD
+216 NTYNLAVKYSSD

-269 ELTVKD
+269 ELTVKAAST
-275 VPSVDLK
+275 VNIK

-293 ALELIA
+293 ALELIN

-304 EVNVYVKGQITN
+304 DAKVYVKGQITS
-316 IKEVETEKY
+316 IKEVSASF

-350 DKGKFTSSDQIKVGD
+350 DNKHFTSNDQIKVGD

-370 GKLVLYNNKTSQVTN
+370 GKLVNYNNNTPQVTN

-407 DTPAYNVAGQR
+407 DVPAYNIAGQR